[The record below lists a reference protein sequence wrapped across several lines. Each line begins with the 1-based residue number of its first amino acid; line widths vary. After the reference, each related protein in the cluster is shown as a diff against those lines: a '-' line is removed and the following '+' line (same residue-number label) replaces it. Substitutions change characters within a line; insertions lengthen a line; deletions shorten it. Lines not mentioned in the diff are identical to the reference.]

1 MPSFAVR
8 PAAFADAPAICE
20 LLNTIDELEIG
31 RPETDLHEVQADL
44 KQVEAD
50 LARNS
55 WLAHDEE
62 GKLVAYGLLWDDS
75 GAERIDID
83 HYVLP
88 DQQVAGARLFELM
101 ERRAAEKAAANGAE
115 RAVVHLHL
123 NSSPTLDLA
132 LLEGRGWRRVRR
144 YQVMT
149 REVSEATDPTPP
161 ALPGLTLRT
170 CEAEADRRL
179 AHRLTE
185 ATMAD
190 HFDHQPRTYEQWLL
204 DLDAERLDWSLIWI
218 ATLADRDVGVLL
230 SRDDR
235 QAMAWIRTIGV
246 LAEARGRGIAGHLL
260 RHAFAVYAARGRDTA
275 GLGVDVQNATGA
287 LRLYEAHGMRQH
299 YAVDTWEN
307 TLGVAP

>member
-1 MPSFAVR
+1 MPFTVR
-8 PAAFADAPAICE
+8 PATLDDAPAICE
-20 LLNTIDELEIG
+20 LLNKVDELEIG
-31 RPETDLHEVQADL
+31 RPETDLHEVEADL

-50 LARNS
+50 LPRDS
-55 WLAHDEE
+55 WLAHDA
-62 GKLVAYGLLWDDS
+62 GGGLVAYGLLWDDS
-75 GAERIDID
+75 GAERIDVD

-88 DQQVAGARLFELM
+88 DQQAAGARLFELM
-101 ERRAAEKAAANGAE
+101 EARAVEKAVANGAE

-123 NSSPTLDLA
+123 NSSPTLDLT
-132 LLEGRGWRRVRR
+132 LLEARGWRRVRR

-149 REVSEATDPTPP
+149 REVSEAADPFPP
-161 ALPGLTLRT
+161 PFPGLALRT

-179 AHRLTE
+179 AHRLVE

-190 HFDHQPRTYEQWLL
+190 HFDHQPRTYGQWLQ

-218 ATLADRDVGVLL
+218 ATLDGRDVGLLL

-246 LAEARGRGIAGHLL
+246 LPEARGQGIAGHLL
-260 RHAFAVYAARGRDTA
+260 RHAFATYASRGRSTV

-299 YAVDTWEN
+299 YAVDTWE
-307 TLGVAP
+307 LISPSGV